1 MTNNTSFVNPFTS
14 NEKAHS
20 YMPGYGDI
28 SISNLPAQPYEYDNS
43 KEAVQDNAYIIFLF
57 PEEARKV
64 KEIVAKALDKLDY
77 EGSVIYHEYPDKN
90 NLEEILNEIYQ
101 QINAQMP
108 QTNESTQN
116 MTPSP
121 NNTIN
126 TPPNMSNPSTMP
138 TPSTMPSTTV
148 PPTTE
153 NTPPTSESVSTM
165 QIPTFIP
172 PCRGYDCP
180 PPYYSPSHFPD
191 GRPNWIR
198 QLLESLFFDEMI
210 NRRRKYFNKKYR

>member
-1 MTNNTSFVNPFTS
+1 MTDNTSFVNPFTS
-14 NEKAHS
+14 NDKTHS
-20 YMPGYGDI
+20 YMQGYGDI
-28 SISNLPAQPYEYDNS
+28 SISNLPSQPYDYDNS
-43 KEAVQDNAYIIFLF
+43 KESVQDNTYIIFLF
-57 PEEARKV
+57 PEEARKI
-64 KEIVAKALDKLDY
+64 KEIIAKALDKLDY

-101 QINAQMP
+101 QINSQMP
-108 QTNESTQN
+108 QSNESNTN
-116 MTPSP
+116 MTLSP
-121 NNTIN
+121 NNNISN
-126 TPPNMSNPSTMP
+126 SPNMP
-138 TPSTMPSTTV
+138 TPSTS
-148 PPTTE
+148 PTTD
-153 NTPPTSESVSTM
+153 NTPSSSEPVSTM

-191 GRPNWIR
+191 GHPNWMR